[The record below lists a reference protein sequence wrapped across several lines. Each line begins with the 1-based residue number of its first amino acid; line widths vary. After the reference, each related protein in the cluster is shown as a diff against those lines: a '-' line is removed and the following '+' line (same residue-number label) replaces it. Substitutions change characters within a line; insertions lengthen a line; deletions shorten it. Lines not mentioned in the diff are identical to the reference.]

1 MFKYVKSL
9 EYPINIKKKD
19 LRMAKYLITQYGGAN
34 CNRDF
39 RKDEVMNNYCI
50 YLKRRK
56 NKPFCKF
63 KNEEITFSLCRECNN
78 KEYKKISADLC
89 KKKQCSAEIKR
100 KKSTSDK
107 KNLVTSGQ
115 QKSNNNQIRKHSQT
129 LAKKQQKPAKMKNK
143 SNKLAS
149 LERKRKSVFT
159 NNLDICYLCGKPR
172 EHLHEIIYGKN
183 RINSIKYNFVIPL
196 CANHHT
202 GKDGI
207 HFNKDLDLYYKRLCQ
222 IYFENNI
229 GNRTEFIKIFGRS
242 YL

>member
-63 KNEEITFSLCRECNN
+63 KNEEIPFSCCQECSD
-78 KEYKKISADLC
+78 KEYKKISANLC
-89 KKKQCSAEIKR
+89 KKTQCSAEFSAEKKL
-100 KKSTSDK
+100 KKSTFRSK
-107 KNLVTSGQ
+107 SPLSTGQ
-115 QKSNNNQIRKHSQT
+115 SVRKHPQVLAKEHQKS
-129 LAKKQQKPAKMKNK
+129 AKMKNK